1 MTKPNDLDVLD
12 PAPVE
17 VVYRSERLEI
27 RPFTLV
33 QIAGVVRLVRPFLDK
48 LLSADIDSEDG
59 LVSFLMS
66 LMSDDMES
74 VLKLAA
80 IVTGRPTEWLGE
92 GNAADLVRLSR
103 ATYEVNRDFFLQE
116 VVPHL
121 SALMPWAGASTA
133 GDGPTA
139 SSPSSNVGTA

>member
-92 GNAADLVRLSR
+92 GNAADLVRLAR

-121 SALMPWAGASTA
+121 SALMPWAGAPTA